1 MTHAKEGVTII
12 TRPQADGRP
21 SGNAN
26 ASAQYTPARW
36 STRGSTTI
44 ITSETSVISRYLVMV
59 WQICIYVLPVV
70 SGRRELELGLPD
82 GWPLHPERVDD
93 GSEV

>member
-1 MTHAKEGVTII
+1 
-12 TRPQADGRP
+12 
-21 SGNAN
+21 
-26 ASAQYTPARW
+26 
-36 STRGSTTI
+36 
-44 ITSETSVISRYLVMV
+44 MV